1 MARQYRR
8 ISPGHGVGGRAENG
22 LSDSGFAYRDYWPLT
37 VTPQAT
43 KPRRSKPLIIT
54 VGALIVLSAVL
65 TFAFRH
71 GIPAW

>member
-1 MARQYRR
+1 MARRYRR
-8 ISPGHGVGGRAENG
+8 IFPRYGLGRRAGNG
-22 LSDSGFAYRDYWPLT
+22 LSDPGFAYSDYWLLT

-43 KPRRSKPLIIT
+43 KPRRSKPLMIT
-54 VGALIVLSAVL
+54 VGALIALSAVL